1 MVTVNFPWTHSYTTR
16 NIAVVALSDRLNWAE
31 KQGDRPLWPTGP
43 TASQYVKGFI
53 RQPGMGSYVTQGGN
67 IMEEMAQLADFFWT
81 LKWEEVTPPEGTA
94 QPGYKYY
101 QAELSE
107 DSDYEAR
114 KEIVLLGELDDEKL
128 EYVRVRKG
136 PHGLE
141 LYTRG
146 TAGRK
151 TKVISIIVD
160 SDGLV
165 TWHPGEVA
173 PKIDLAKATVK
184 M

>member
-1 MVTVNFPWTHSYTTR
+1 MATVNFPWAHSYTTR
-16 NIAVVALSDRLNWAE
+16 NIGVLALSDRLAWAE

-43 TASQYVKGFI
+43 TAAQYVGGFV
-53 RQPGMGSYVTQGGN
+53 RKPGMGSYVTQGGHV
-67 IMEEMAQLADFFWT
+67 MEELAQVADFFWNLEWT
-81 LKWEEVTPPEGTA
+81 EVTPPEGVA

-101 QAELSE
+101 QAELPEGSG
-107 DSDYEAR
+107 YEAR
-114 KEIVLLGELDDEKL
+114 KEIALLGELADEKL

-141 LYTRG
+141 LYTKG
-146 TAGRK
+146 GMGVK
-151 TKVISIIVD
+151 TQVISVITD
-160 SDGLV
+160 ADGLV